1 MVSNCIGCNNFSWW
15 SNRNLW
21 GLIKMG
27 KEHFRDERI
36 LFTQMSL
43 AEALYIYTNHIN
55 NIRKAKLTFQDHSRD
70 RLKQKDI
77 TDREIIRTVRKGVP
91 IELHIVDN
99 SPRVLFRLQRPNQTV
114 DICVVV
120 DILDG
125 TIVTAFTNHTN
136 DKHSTLHEEIYNPE
150 LDVIATMKGLIE

>member
-1 MVSNCIGCNNFSWW
+1 
-15 SNRNLW
+15 
-21 GLIKMG
+21 MG

-55 NIRKAKLTFQDHSRD
+55 SIRKAKLTFQDHSRD

-77 TDREIIRTVRKGVP
+77 NDREIIRTVRKGVP

-136 DKHSTLHEEIYNPE
+136 DKHSTLREEIYNPE

>member
-1 MVSNCIGCNNFSWW
+1 MGVD
-15 SNRNLW
+15 
-21 GLIKMG
+21 KMG

-55 NIRKAKLTFQDHSRD
+55 SIRKAKLTFQDHSRD

-77 TDREIIRTVRKGVP
+77 NDREIIRTVRKGVP
-91 IELHIVDN
+91 IEFHIVDN

-136 DKHSTLHEEIYNPE
+136 DKHSTLREEIYNPE